1 MNPFPAIDLSEFTPS
16 SLTVLE
22 DCSEASVYA
31 PGYIQP
37 HGVLFKLQEPHLK
50 ILQVSENVEHFFGIS
65 VAALLGQPLQC
76 LFSGTQFKH
85 IVDALRQDN
94 LEPYNP
100 FELEA
105 REQTFRSSLHRTAD
119 ALILELEPLPAG
131 ESTYSI
137 QFYHRLQV
145 AVLSLRNSISL
156 TALAQTLAREIKAI
170 TGFDRVMVYR
180 FAADDHGEVIAE
192 AQESNLESYLGLH
205 YPATDIPAPARKLFL
220 RNWVRQ
226 IPDVNH
232 TAVRLVPTDPSA
244 NEQPLDLSDCVLR
257 GVSPYHIEYLQNMGV
272 AGSLTISVIDDNRL
286 WGLIACHHYSPK
298 LVDYET
304 RKICELLGQL
314 ASLELA
320 RQQEKALNRYRALV
334 ETIQGNLQQTF
345 LHDPSFIQ
353 QTLIQNANQL
363 LDLVHAE
370 GAAIVLDHQI
380 SLLGRTPSLTEVQ
393 AIVTSL
399 PALRQQEIYLADC
412 LAQVYPAAKTFKE
425 TASGILA
432 IAIVLQQKSYH
443 ILWFRP
449 EQLQTVNWAGD
460 PRSAVVVDAAG
471 AQRLNPRNSFA
482 LWQETVRA
490 TALPWQPPEIEAAL
504 MMRNTLMLAV
514 LEFSQIALELAAE
527 RAEIANRAK
536 SQFLTNMSHEL
547 RTPLNAIL
555 GFTQVMSH
563 DSDTPTQFQEYLNI
577 ISHSGE
583 HLLELIND
591 VLEMSRIEAGRLVL
605 AESCFSLHRLLRSQQ
620 ELFAL
625 KAAQKGLTLSFE
637 PAPDVPDYLCGD
649 EPKLRQ
655 ILINLISNAIKFTEQ
670 GSITVQVNVTTTGTP
685 NSFPSPGRELPL
697 SFIIKDTGCGIDRG
711 DWDAVFEAFIQTE
724 QGRHAQGTG
733 LGLSIS
739 RQFARLM
746 GGNITVQS
754 TVNQGSAF
762 TCTVRLHQ
770 AATLD
775 QIESESAPWVVSL
788 EPGQPICRILVAEDT
803 LENQQLLR
811 TLLEPIGFE
820 VHIAKDGVDAIA
832 QWQQWH
838 PNLILMDIQMPVM
851 DGYEA
856 TRQIRAQERG
866 RDEPVK
872 IIALTAYAFQD
883 DRIASVQAG
892 CDDYLSKPFKQTALF
907 EILASHLGVKY
918 CYADQPPI
926 APVPPVP
933 PVPPVLPV
941 PPVRQPLQRQD
952 LNAMP
957 LEWIDQVHEAALDLN
972 DSKIQHLMALIPSEK
987 QKLLEA
993 MTFLVDNFQLEAIAT
1008 LTAAQGDN

>member
-1 MNPFPAIDLSEFTPS
+1 MNPLPAIDLSEFTPS
-16 SLTVLE
+16 SLTALE
-22 DCSEASVYA
+22 DCSEASVYS

-50 ILQVSENVEHFFGIS
+50 ILQVSENVEQFFGIS
-65 VAALLGQPLQC
+65 VAALLGHPLQC
-76 LFSGTQFKH
+76 LFSGIQVKRMT
-85 IVDALRQDN
+85 DALLQDD
-94 LEPYNP
+94 LEHGNP
-100 FELEA
+100 FELA
-105 REQTFRSSLHRTAD
+105 AQAHTFRSTLHRTAD
-119 ALILELEPLPAG
+119 ALILELEPSTPK
-131 ESTYSI
+131 ESMHSV

-145 AVLSLRNSISL
+145 AALSLRHTSSL
-156 TALAQTLAREIKAI
+156 TALAQALATEIKAI

-180 FAADDHGEVIAE
+180 FAADAHGEVIAE
-192 AQESNLESYLGLH
+192 VKESNLDSYLGLH

-226 IPDVNH
+226 IPNVNDPAVGLVS
-232 TAVRLVPTDPSA
+232 TADPSI

-257 GVSPYHIEYLQNMGV
+257 AVSPCHIEYLQNMGV
-272 AGSLTISVIDDNRL
+272 AGSLTISVIDDNHL
-286 WGLIACHHYSPK
+286 WGLIACHHYSPR

-304 RKICELLGQL
+304 RKICEFLGQL
-314 ASLELA
+314 ASLELI
-320 RQQEKALNRYRALV
+320 RQQEKTLSRYRGLV
-334 ETIQGNLQQTF
+334 RTIQDNLQQAF

-353 QTLIQNANQL
+353 QTLIHNANQL

-370 GAAIVLDHQI
+370 GAAIVLDQQI
-380 SLLGRTPSLTEVQ
+380 SLLGRTPSLTDVQ
-393 AIVTSL
+393 ALLTSL
-399 PALRQQEIYLADC
+399 PELRQQEIYLTGC
-412 LAQVYPAAKTFKE
+412 LSQVYLAAKAFKE

-449 EQLQTVNWAGD
+449 EQLQAVNWAGD

-471 AQRLNPRNSFA
+471 AQRLTPRNSFA
-482 LWQETVRA
+482 LWQETVRE
-490 TALPWQPPEIEAAL
+490 TALPWQPPEIEAAR

-514 LEFSQIALELAAE
+514 LEFSQIELEQAAE
-527 RAEIANRAK
+527 QAEIANRAK

-563 DSDTPTQFQEYLNI
+563 DSDTPTEFQEYLNI
-577 ISHSGE
+577 INHSGE

-591 VLEMSRIEAGRLVL
+591 VLEMSRIEAGQLVL
-605 AESCFSLHRLLRSQQ
+605 AESRFSLHHLLRSQQ

-637 PAPDVPDYLCGD
+637 TAPDMPDYLCGD

-655 ILINLISNAIKFTEQ
+655 ILINLISNAIKFTTQ
-670 GSITVQVNVTTTGTP
+670 GSITVQVKITLTGTA
-685 NSFPSPGRELPL
+685 NRFPSPGRQLPL
-697 SFIIKDTGCGIDRG
+697 SFIVKDTGCGIDRG

-739 RQFARLM
+739 RRFARLM

-754 TVNQGSAF
+754 TVNQGSTF

-775 QIESESAPWVVSL
+775 HIEPESAPRVISL
-788 EPGQPICRILVAEDT
+788 KPGQPICRILVAEDT
-803 LENQQLLR
+803 LENQQLLQI
-811 TLLEPIGFE
+811 LLEPIGFE
-820 VHIAKDGVDAIA
+820 VHLAKDGVDAIA
-832 QWQQWH
+832 QWQQWQ
-838 PNLILMDIQMPVM
+838 PNLIFMDIQMPIM

-866 RDEPVK
+866 RDGGVK
-872 IIALTAYAFQD
+872 IIAFTAYAFQD
-883 DRIASVQAG
+883 DRTASLEAG
-892 CDDYLSKPFKQTALF
+892 CDDYLSKPFNQTDLF
-907 EILASHLGVKY
+907 EILARHLGVQY
-918 CYADQPPI
+918 GYADQPPI
-926 APVPPVP
+926 APA
-933 PVPPVLPV
+933 

-952 LNAMP
+952 LNAMS
-957 LEWIDQVHEAALDLN
+957 LEWIDQVHEATLDLN
-972 DSKIQHLMALIPSEK
+972 DSKIRNLMALIPSKE
-987 QKLLEA
+987 QKLFKA

-1008 LTAAQGDN
+1008 LTEAQRDD